1 MATFATLVNWI
12 TSAGAHADVSAA
24 ASREAGGEFRLRAL
38 PNEEIY
44 FWVREVDNSRV
55 IPQTDPTATK
65 AAVKF
70 IGSACLAVILVV
82 GILVP
87 MAGNILA
94 GYRIHALE
102 NQRKELL
109 EERAELE
116 LAEAQLL
123 SPARLA
129 ELAAMQELVD
139 PAPETTVPL
148 DPAPEGELA
157 WKMDAAR

>member
-12 TSAGAHADVSAA
+12 TSTGARAEASVA

-55 IPQTDPTATK
+55 IPQSDPAATK

-94 GYRIHALE
+94 GYRIHALQNE
-102 NQRKELL
+102 RKELL

-139 PAPETTVPL
+139 PAPETAVPL
-148 DPAPEGELA
+148 EPAPEGELA
-157 WKMDAAR
+157 WKIDSGR